1 MLFLSTVP
9 WLKDHSHN
17 SKIQHKIHR
26 IYEVKPYNKLPLIMP
41 LYIIPPSKPVSINM
55 IARFKMFFFF
65 FWL

>member
-17 SKIQHKIHR
+17 SKIQHTIHW
-26 IYEVKPYNKLPLIMP
+26 IYEVKPHNKLPLISP
-41 LYIIPPSKPVSINM
+41 LNPPSKPISINM
-55 IARFKMFFFF
+55 IARFKMFFFV